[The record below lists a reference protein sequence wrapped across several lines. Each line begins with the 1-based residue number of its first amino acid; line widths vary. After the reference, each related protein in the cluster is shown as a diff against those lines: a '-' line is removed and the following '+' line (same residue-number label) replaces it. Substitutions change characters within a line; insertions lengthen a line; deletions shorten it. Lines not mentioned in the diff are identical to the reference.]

1 MYTKIIKFER
11 YLSQYDAWV
20 NQYFKTTND
29 AIWLHLEAMNLDK
42 NIRKIVVSD
51 IG

>member
-1 MYTKIIKFER
+1 MYTKVIKCEQF
-11 YLSQYDAWV
+11 LPKFDVWV
-20 NQYFKTTND
+20 EKMFKTTDD

-51 IG
+51 IV